1 MKRLGEVLHIVDNL
15 LIARADKTLDQGA
28 LREGSSVFTRKM
40 KRLGKV
46 KELFGPVKAPYISIK
61 ISKETKTSEL
71 TDLKHERVYL
81 Q

>member
-1 MKRLGEVLHIVDNL
+1 LKRLGEVLHTVDNL
-15 LIARADKTLDQGA
+15 LIARADKTLDQSA
-28 LREGSSVFTRKM
+28 LREGSSVFTKKM
-40 KRLGKV
+40 KKIGKV

-71 TDLKHERVYL
+71 MELKNERVYL

>member
-15 LIARADKTLDQGA
+15 LIARADKTLDQSA
-28 LREGSSVFTRKM
+28 LREGSSVITRKM
-40 KRLGKV
+40 KKIGKV

-61 ISKETKTSEL
+61 ISKETKTSDLTEL
-71 TDLKHERVYL
+71 KNERVYL